1 MQSRR
6 PLGRYSDS
14 TLLWDRVQELE
25 EDVLRKDRVISEQ
38 LGKQSVTSRELSK
51 TKRKVVAVT
60 RKKKGRLD
68 AKSKKHIVN
77 EAVHTVIQNLLSM
90 PIAIVGS
97 MSTGEYTHWIPV
109 MGLTN
114 AIFGP
119 MTMAVQKLKEEH

>member
-1 MQSRR
+1 MSRK
-6 PLGRYSDS
+6 PLGKYSDS
-14 TLLWDRVQELE
+14 TLLWEKIQELE
-25 EDVLRKDRVISEQ
+25 DDVRRKDRVISEQ
-38 LGKQSVTSRELSK
+38 LGKQSTTSRELSR
-51 TKRKVVAVT
+51 TKKKIIEVK
-60 RKKKGRLD
+60 RKKKGTLD
-68 AKSKKHIVN
+68 AKSKKHILN

-97 MSTGEYTHWIPV
+97 MSTGEYTHWIPI